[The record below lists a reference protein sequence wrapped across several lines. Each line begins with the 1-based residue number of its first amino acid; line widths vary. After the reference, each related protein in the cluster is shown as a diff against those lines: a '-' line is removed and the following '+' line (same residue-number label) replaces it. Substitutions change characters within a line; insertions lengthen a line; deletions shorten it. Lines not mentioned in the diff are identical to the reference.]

1 MQGGLWVKSRGRG
14 IDPPPSGT
22 GTDVSNNS
30 VLPLL
35 VGHGPHFGNPDSV
48 HAAVGPA
55 LSWALYF
62 VMSALRT
69 LLVEEIDANGG
80 VLKEIFTSRVED
92 LCNQHV

>member
-1 MQGGLWVKSRGRG
+1 MTVTGDAGHKCRLRCPHRIHPDSESL
-14 IDPPPSGT
+14 DPPPSGT

-48 HAAVGPA
+48 HAALGPA

-69 LLVEEIDANGG
+69 LLVEEIDANRG
-80 VLKEIFTSRVED
+80 EES
-92 LCNQHV
+92 